1 MNKNE
6 ALRMAIEWLDNQQLG
21 YSGHSVRKACQEA
34 LAETQEADL
43 SKCPKC
49 GGEADNGHDR
59 CIPPSPYYCTKC
71 NETQE
76 AVCWMMTLPD
86 GNHDWILDGNR
97 FEGYIPL
104 YTTPPSREW
113 QSLSDEEIG
122 RLAVFDGL
130 HHVEIPLL
138 AKFIIAIDKALRKK
152 NELFGNSGQFTF
164 EFNS

>member
-1 MNKNE
+1 MTKDE

-71 NETQE
+71 NETQHWL
-76 AVCWMMTLPD
+76 C
-86 GNHDWILDGNR
+86 LDGQMVVAQ
-97 FEGYIPL
+97 L

-113 QSLSDEEIG
+113 QSLSDEEIEELYG
-122 RLAVFDGL
+122 DCSIEYFRDI
-130 HHVEIPLL
+130 E
-138 AKFIIAIDKALRKK
+138 AKLRKK
-152 NELFGNSGQFTF
+152 NNA
-164 EFNS
+164 

>member
-1 MNKNE
+1 MTTKDE

-34 LAETQEADL
+34 LAETQE
-43 SKCPKC
+43 P
-49 GGEADNGHDR
+49 
-59 CIPPSPYYCTKC
+59 
-71 NETQE
+71 
-76 AVCWMMTLPD
+76 VCWMMTLPD

-122 RLAVFDGL
+122 RLGVFDGL

-138 AKFIIAIDKALRKK
+138 AKFIIAIEQALREK
-152 NELFGNSGQFTF
+152 NG
-164 EFNS
+164 